1 MKNQNIHLNED
12 QIICAIVDENDLAA
26 SERNHLFTCS
36 LCQNEKQNL
45 EQVLH
50 RLGDMSKELVP
61 SPRKKFTPAVQE
73 SHHLPNWWPVFATGA
88 VTVLLIMG
96 IWWTLPFIKLHENVP
111 VQTSQKIESDQQW
124 MAEIIYIDEFALPDN
139 YLDLVST
146 FDGEDY
152 EDEYDD
158 YYIDEFL
165 EYILAWSEDQKAV

>member
-1 MKNQNIHLNED
+1 
-12 QIICAIVDENDLAA
+12 
-26 SERNHLFTCS
+26 
-36 LCQNEKQNL
+36 
-45 EQVLH
+45 
-50 RLGDMSKELVP
+50 
-61 SPRKKFTPAVQE
+61 
-73 SHHLPNWWPVFATGA
+73 
-88 VTVLLIMG
+88 
-96 IWWTLPFIKLHENVP
+96 
-111 VQTSQKIESDQQW
+111 

>member
-1 MKNQNIHLNED
+1 
-12 QIICAIVDENDLAA
+12 
-26 SERNHLFTCS
+26 
-36 LCQNEKQNL
+36 
-45 EQVLH
+45 
-50 RLGDMSKELVP
+50 
-61 SPRKKFTPAVQE
+61 
-73 SHHLPNWWPVFATGA
+73 
-88 VTVLLIMG
+88 MG

-111 VQTSQKIESDQQW
+111 VQTSQKMESDQQW